1 MRAGEVSVWNLKP
14 ASSQHVFALRKWPEG
29 ALDGSLSVAVAKK
42 KKKNHSHHWPELA
55 SNFGEA
61 QSRPLFAVVSGT
73 TVMPCGCGRA
83 IAFDVSSFAVIDR
96 CWKEPNLARRLKKG
110 KEGCGGGG
118 NWEGE
123 AGRRGWVEG
132 GKGKERTGPLGSCWE
147 PAVDRCKKK
156 KKKVREGE
164 GKRAL
169 PEA

>member
-29 ALDGSLSVAVAKK
+29 ALDGSLSVAVAK

-96 CWKEPNLARRLKKG
+96 CWKEPNLAGRLKKG

-118 NWEGE
+118 NWEGGSRE
-123 AGRRGWVEG
+123 EGMGRRRKR
-132 GKGKERTGPLGSCWE
+132 KGENWTPWELLGACSGQ
-147 PAVDRCKKK
+147 VQKKK
-156 KKKVREGE
+156 KR
-164 GKRAL
+164 
-169 PEA
+169 